1 METYDNPRGI
11 LTLSSNSYINVI
23 AYPDVKIGHVLIRSF
38 DQETLGTSVV
48 KVHDSTISCLQINN
62 IASLLATSSA
72 KGTVIRIVNLADST
86 IVKEVRRGTD
96 KAEIFSLQFDF
107 FSKYLTCTSDRG
119 TIHIFSLESL
129 YKEDKEK
136 EEKEEEKKQNQ
147 KSVFRKITKFFGLS
161 GTYFDSEWS
170 FSQFR
175 IGDIKTICTF
185 AGNKSNKIV
194 VVSTD
199 WKYYLASFDL
209 EKGGEC
215 IQEKLIDIECKFEDK
230 NNSQGP

>member
-147 KSVFRKITKFFGLS
+147 KSVL
-161 GTYFDSEWS
+161 
-170 FSQFR
+170 
-175 IGDIKTICTF
+175 CC
-185 AGNKSNKIV
+185 
-194 VVSTD
+194 
-199 WKYYLASFDL
+199 
-209 EKGGEC
+209 KGQN
-215 IQEKLIDIECKFEDK
+215 I
-230 NNSQGP
+230 